1 MIQKGAEAKRLAVSD
16 NYTKWKKWGPYLAE
30 RQWGTVRE
38 DYSEYGHAWEFVDH
52 QKARSNA
59 YRWGEEGI
67 GGFCDSREI
76 LCLAPAFWNGKDSML
91 KERLFGLTNNEGNHG
106 EDVKEL
112 YFHQVSSP
120 THSYCKYLYKYPHNE
135 YPYSELVEKNKRS
148 REETEYEILDTDC
161 FKSNA
166 YFDCFIEYAK
176 AEADD
181 ILMRVTVVN
190 RGKKTA
196 PVHVLPH
203 LWFRNFWKHN
213 KRFQRPKIKATSKK
227 SAQSQSSR
235 NGQYYLYHEKGRQ
248 LFCEN
253 ETNNQRIYD
262 VPNKADY
269 VKDGINDRVVDGSKK
284 SVNPK
289 KFGSKMAVWHKFRLK
304 PGQEKTVRI
313 RLSKKELTKPW
324 ADFDS
329 IFEQRIGECEEFY
342 EETLHKNLPATHQAI
357 AKKAFS
363 GLLWTKQFYYY
374 DVFKWLFG
382 GPGEPKPYRPGPR
395 NLSWQH
401 LTNRHVISMPDKW
414 EYPWYAA
421 WDLAFHMAS
430 FVEIDP
436 YFAKE
441 QLLLVL
447 QENYMHPNG
456 QIPAYEWNFSD
467 VNPPV
472 HSWAV
477 WNVYEKDKEHTGI
490 GDRNFLEKAFQKL
503 LINFTWWV
511 NQKDKHGTDLF
522 EGGFLGLDNIGVFD
536 RNHMPPG
543 ITRMQQAD
551 ATSWMAMFTLNMLR
565 MSLELAEKDDAYE
578 ESAAKFF
585 RHFLNIAWA
594 MHHIG
599 QKDISLWDD
608 EDNFYYDVVEM
619 SSGMTDRLKVR
630 SLVGIIPMFAV
641 EILNKDLFEQLENFK
656 ARTAQIVLTR
666 PDLASLISRIEEANA
681 DGNYLF
687 SIMRGFRLEHL
698 LKRLLDEDEF
708 LSDYGIRSLSKYHK
722 EHPYVFKHHGHH
734 MIQYEPGES
743 RSGMFGGNSNWRG
756 PIWIPLNYMI
766 VQSLRKYYKFY
777 GPSYRYE
784 FPTGSGTKLDLN
796 EIADELTKRLVRLF
810 ERDGTGKY
818 QYHSDDA
825 QSLFSKDEHFREQH
839 LFYEFFHGDTGRGL
853 GASHQTGW
861 TALIANLIMEMEA
874 GQKVDES
881 VLDKEVERS
890 GETGLGKVA
899 EPEKQMEQGHKI
911 AQTEKSFQ
919 IMKEPQADKS

>member
-1 MIQKGAEAKRLAVSD
+1 MVHKNAEEERLAVED
-16 NYTKWKKWGPYLAE
+16 NYKNWKRWGPYLAE

-38 DYSEYGHAWEFVDH
+38 DYSVNGHAWDFVGHD
-52 QKARSNA
+52 KARSNA

-76 LCLAPAFWNGKDSML
+76 LCLAPAFWNGKDEIL

-112 YFHQVSSP
+112 YFHQVSTP
-120 THSYCKYLYKYPHNE
+120 THSYAKYLYKYPNKKF
-135 YPYSELVEKNKRS
+135 PYTELVRKNKTRS
-148 REETEYEILDTDC
+148 RDESEYEILDTKA
-161 FKSNA
+161 FANNT

-176 AEADD
+176 EDIGD
-181 ILMRVTVVN
+181 ILMKVTVIN
-190 RGKKTA
+190 RSSRA
-196 PVHVLPH
+196 ANIHVLPH

-213 KRFQRPKIKATSKK
+213 RRFERPEIKAISD
-227 SAQSQSSR
+227 SSVQSRSTR
-235 NGQYYLYHEKGRQ
+235 NGRYYLYHETGEQ

-253 ETNNQRIYD
+253 ETNNERIYN
-262 VPNKADY
+262 VPNEVDY
-269 VKDGINDRVVDGSKK
+269 VKDGIGNHVVDGLPT
-284 SVNPK
+284 VNPDK
-289 KFGSKMAVWHKFRLK
+289 KGSKFAIWHKLRLK
-304 PGQEKTVRI
+304 PGEEKTIKV
-313 RLSKKELTKPW
+313 RLSKKKLVDPW
-324 ADFDS
+324 GNYDA
-329 IFEQRIGECEEFY
+329 IFEKRIQECEEFY
-342 EETLHKNLPATHQAI
+342 DDILKKKLPIAQQEI

-374 DVFKWLFG
+374 DVYKWLFG
-382 GPGEPKPYRPGPR
+382 GPGEAKPFRADTR
-395 NLSWQH
+395 NTQWEH

-447 QENYMHPNG
+447 RESYMHPNG

-477 WNVYEKDKEHTGI
+477 WTVYEKDKQRKGK
-490 GDRNFLEKAFQKL
+490 GDSIFLEKAFQKL

-511 NQKDKHGTDLF
+511 NQKDKSGTNLF

-536 RNHMPPG
+536 RNHMPHG

-565 MSLELAEKDDAYE
+565 MSLELARENPIYE
-578 ESAAKFF
+578 ESVSKFF

-599 QKDISLWDD
+599 QKEISLWDD
-608 EDNFYYDVVEM
+608 QDNFYYDVIEM
-619 SSGMTDRLKVR
+619 ANGKTDQLKVR

-641 EILNKDLFEQLENFK
+641 EIIHKDLFDELKHFK
-656 ARTAQIVLTR
+656 VRAAEIVRTR
-666 PDLASLISRIEEANA
+666 PDLASLISNIEEFNS

-687 SIMRGFRLEHL
+687 SIMRGFRLEKL
-698 LKRLLDEDEF
+698 LYRLLDEKEF
-708 LSDYGIRSLSKYHK
+708 LSEFGIRSLSKYHE
-722 EHPYVFKHHGHH
+722 EHPYVFQHNGHH
-734 MIQYEPGES
+734 QIQYESGES
-743 RSGMFGGNSNWRG
+743 RSNMFGGNSNWRG
-756 PIWIPLNYMI
+756 PIWLPLNYMI
-766 VQSLRKYYKFY
+766 IQSLRKYYAYY
-777 GPSYRYE
+777 GNQYTYE
-784 FPTGSGTKLDLN
+784 FPTGSGKKLNLN
-796 EIADELTKRLVRLF
+796 EIANELSKRLINLF
-810 ERDGTGKY
+810 QPNAKGKFT
-818 QYHSDDA
+818 YHSEDA
-825 QSLFSKDEHFREQH
+825 QKVFTKNEHFKKEH
-839 LFYEFFHGDTGRGL
+839 FFYEFFDGDSGKGL

-861 TALIANLIMEMEA
+861 TALIANLIME
-874 GQKVDES
+874 
-881 VLDKEVERS
+881 LDQNS
-890 GETGLGKVA
+890 
-899 EPEKQMEQGHKI
+899 
-911 AQTEKSFQ
+911 
-919 IMKEPQADKS
+919 

>member
-1 MIQKGAEAKRLAVSD
+1 MSNKTPEAERLAVSD
-16 NYTKWKKWGPYLAE
+16 AYKNWKKWGPYLAE

-38 DYSEYGHAWEFVDH
+38 DYSEHGNAWDFINHE
-52 QKARSNA
+52 KARSNA

-76 LCLAPAFWNGKDSML
+76 LCLAPSFWNGKDPIL
-91 KERLFGLTNNEGNHG
+91 KERLFGLTNNQGNHG

-135 YPYSELVEKNKRS
+135 FPYADLANTKRS
-148 REETEYEILDTDC
+148 REETEYELLDTGC
-161 FKSNA
+161 FKDNA

-176 AEADD
+176 ADIDD
-181 ILMRVTVVN
+181 ILMKVTIVN
-190 RGKKTA
+190 RGAKEA
-196 PVHVLPH
+196 EIHVLPH
-203 LWFRNFWKHN
+203 LWYRNFWKHN
-213 KRFQRPKIKATSKK
+213 KRFTRPSIDSVSDDCVATK
-227 SAQSQSSR
+227 SGR
-235 NGQYYLYHEKGRQ
+235 NGRYFLYHEKGEQ

-253 ETNNQRIYD
+253 ETNNQRIYN
-262 VPNKADY
+262 VPNEVDY
-269 VKDGINDRVVDGSKK
+269 VKDGINDHVVDSKPT
-284 SVNPK
+284 VNPK
-289 KFGSKMAVWHKFRLK
+289 KTGSRMAIWHKFKLK
-304 PGQEKTVRI
+304 AGEEKIVRI
-313 RLSKKELTKPW
+313 RLSKKPVTKPW
-324 ADFDS
+324 TEFNEIFDKRV
-329 IFEQRIGECEEFY
+329 EECEAFY
-342 EETLHKNLPATHQAI
+342 SEIINKDLPKEHQHI
-357 AKKAFS
+357 ARKAFS

-382 GPGEPKPYRPGPR
+382 GPGEKPSYRADAR
-395 NLSWQH
+395 NYNWQH

-441 QLLLVL
+441 QLLMVL

-477 WNVYEKDKEHTGI
+477 WNVYEKDKERTGE
-490 GDRNFLEKAFQKL
+490 GDTVFLEKSFQKL

-511 NQKDKHGTDLF
+511 NQKDKNGTDLF

-536 RNHMPPG
+536 RNHMPEG

-551 ATSWMAMFTLNMLR
+551 ATSWMAMFTLNLLR
-565 MSLELAEKDDAYE
+565 MSLELAKTNKSYE
-578 ESAAKFF
+578 DFAAKFF

-599 QKDISLWDD
+599 KKDISLWDN
-608 EDNFYYDVVEM
+608 EDSFYYDVVEM
-619 SSGMTDRLKVR
+619 SSGITDRLKVR

-641 EILNKDLFEQLENFK
+641 EIINKDLFDSLKVFK
-656 ARTAQIVLTR
+656 NKAAEIVRTR
-666 PDLASLISRIEEANA
+666 PDLASLISRIEAANK

-698 LKRLLDEDEF
+698 LKRLLDEEEF
-708 LSDYGIRSLSKYHK
+708 LSDYGIRSLSKYHEK
-722 EHPYVFKHHGHH
+722 HPFVFEYHGHH
-734 MIQYEPGES
+734 QIQYEPGES
-743 RSGMFGGNSNWRG
+743 RSNMFGGNSNWRG
-756 PIWIPLNYMI
+756 PIWMPLNYMI
-766 VQSLRKYYKFY
+766 IQSLRKYHTYY
-777 GPSYRYE
+777 GDEYTYE
-784 FPTGSGTKLDLN
+784 FPTGSGKKLNLNQIAN
-796 EIADELTKRLVRLF
+796 EITKRLVKLF
-810 ERDGTGKY
+810 EPNKDGKY
-818 QYHSDDA
+818 QYHTDDEDK
-825 QSLFSKDEHFREQH
+825 LFTKDEHFKDQH
-839 LFYEFFHGDTGRGL
+839 LFYEFFDGDNGRGL

-861 TALIANLIMEMEA
+861 TALIANLIMEMEEN
-874 GQKVDES
+874 K
-881 VLDKEVERS
+881 
-890 GETGLGKVA
+890 
-899 EPEKQMEQGHKI
+899 
-911 AQTEKSFQ
+911 
-919 IMKEPQADKS
+919 

>member
-1 MIQKGAEAKRLAVSD
+1 MIQKGAEAERLAVSD
-16 NYTKWKKWGPYLAE
+16 TYKYWKKWGPYLAD

-38 DYSEYGHAWEFVDH
+38 DYSEHGESWEFIDH
-52 QKARSNA
+52 EKARSNA

-67 GGFCDSREI
+67 AGFCDSREI
-76 LCLAPAFWNGKDSML
+76 LCLAPAFWNGKDAIL
-91 KERLFGLTNNEGNHG
+91 KERLFGLTNNQGNHG

-120 THSYCKYLYKYPHNE
+120 THSYCKFLYKYPQNE
-135 YPYSELVEKNKRS
+135 FPYGDLVNNNNRS
-148 REETEYEILDTDC
+148 REELEYELLDTTA
-161 FKSNA
+161 FKNNA

-176 AEADD
+176 ADVND
-181 ILMRVTVVN
+181 ILMKITVVN
-190 RGKKTA
+190 RGSKTA
-196 PVHVLPH
+196 DIHVLPH

-213 KRFQRPKIKATSKK
+213 NRHTRPNMK
-227 SAQSQSSR
+227 SMSDSSVLSRSTR
-235 NGQYYLYHEKGRQ
+235 NGRFYFYHEGGEQ

-253 ETNNQRIYD
+253 ETNNKRIYNIPND
-262 VPNKADY
+262 VKY
-269 VKDGINDRVVDGSKK
+269 VKDGINDHVINGEST
-284 SVNPK
+284 VNPK
-289 KFGSKMAVWHKFRLK
+289 KNGSKFAVWHKLK
-304 PGQEKTVRI
+304 LKAGEEKSIRI
-313 RLSKKELTKPW
+313 RLSKSKLKDPW
-324 ADFDS
+324 TTFDD
-329 IFEQRIGECEEFY
+329 IFNKRITECEAFY
-342 EETLHKNLPATHQAI
+342 NETIKADLPKTHQSI
-357 AKKAFS
+357 AKSAFA

-382 GPGEPKPYRPGPR
+382 GPGESKPNRQNLR
-395 NLSWQH
+395 NFSWQH
-401 LTNRHVISMPDKW
+401 LTNRHIISMPDKW

-430 FVEIDP
+430 FVEVDP

-447 QENYMHPNG
+447 KENYMHPNG

-477 WNVYEKDKEHTGI
+477 WHVYEKDKTYTGKA
-490 GDRNFLEKAFQKL
+490 DTKFLEKAFQKL

-511 NQKDKHGTDLF
+511 NQKDKSGTDLF

-565 MSLELAEKDDAYE
+565 MSLELSKTNKIYE
-578 ESAAKFF
+578 EAAAKFF

-599 QKDISLWDD
+599 KKDISLWDD

-630 SLVGIIPMFAV
+630 SLVGVIPMFAV
-641 EILNKDLFEQLENFK
+641 EIMHKDLFEELKEFRVRANEII
-656 ARTAQIVLTR
+656 RTR
-666 PDLASLISRIEEANA
+666 PDLASLISNLDETNEE
-681 DGNYLF
+681 GNYLF

-698 LKRLLDEDEF
+698 LVRLLDENEF
-708 LSDYGIRSLSKYHK
+708 LSDYGIRSLSKYHEK
-722 EHPYVFKHHGHH
+722 HPFVFQHHGHH
-734 MIQYEPGES
+734 QIQYEPGES

-756 PIWIPLNYMI
+756 PIWMPLNYMI
-766 VQSLRKYYKFY
+766 IQSLRKYYKFY
-777 GPSYRYE
+777 GPTYQYE
-784 FPTGSGTKLDLN
+784 FPTGSGNKLNLN
-796 EIADELTKRLVRLF
+796 QIANELTKRLIKLF
-810 ERDGTGKY
+810 ESNSDGKF
-818 QYHSDDA
+818 QYHAEDPNKV
-825 QSLFSKDEHFREQH
+825 FTKDEHFKNLH
-839 LFYEFFHGDTGRGL
+839 LFYEFFDGDNGKGL

-861 TALIANLIMEMEA
+861 TALIANLIMEL
-874 GQKVDES
+874 DE
-881 VLDKEVERS
+881 D
-890 GETGLGKVA
+890 
-899 EPEKQMEQGHKI
+899 
-911 AQTEKSFQ
+911 
-919 IMKEPQADKS
+919 

>member
-1 MIQKGAEAKRLAVSD
+1 MKQKGSEAKRLEVAD
-16 NYTKWKKWGPYLAE
+16 AYRNWKKWGPYLAE

-38 DYSEYGHAWEFVDH
+38 DYSLHGESWEFIDH
-52 QKARSNA
+52 DKARSNA
-59 YRWGEEGI
+59 FRWGEEGI

-76 LCLAPAFWNGKDSML
+76 LCLAPAFWNGHDAIL
-91 KERLFGLTNNEGNHG
+91 KERLFGLTNNQGNHG

-112 YFHQVSSP
+112 YFHQVSTP
-120 THSYCKYLYKYPHNE
+120 THSYAKYLYKYPHSAF
-135 YPYSELVEKNKRS
+135 PYSDLVHGNQKGRHDP
-148 REETEYEILDTDC
+148 EYELLDTGC
-161 FKSNA
+161 FKENA

-176 AEADD
+176 ADVDD
-181 ILMRVTVVN
+181 ILMKVTVVN
-190 RGKKTA
+190 RGKKA
-196 PVHVLPH
+196 ADIHVLPH
-203 LWFRNFWKHN
+203 LWYRNFWKHN
-213 KRFQRPKIKATSKK
+213 KRFERPSMKLSSKQEETIIAR
-227 SAQSQSSR
+227 SIR
-235 NGQYYLYHEKGRQ
+235 NGRYYFFHEGGEQ

-253 ETNNQRIYD
+253 ETNNKRIYN
-262 VPNKADY
+262 VPNEIDY
-269 VKDGINDRVVDGSKK
+269 VKDGINNHVVEGKATVNPQKTGSKL
-284 SVNPK
+284 
-289 KFGSKMAVWHKFRLK
+289 AIWHQFTLK
-304 PGQEKTVRI
+304 PGEEQSVKV
-313 RLSKKELTKPW
+313 RLSKSKLQSPFEDFEAVFNQRKE
-324 ADFDS
+324 
-329 IFEQRIGECEEFY
+329 ECEAFY
-342 EETLHKNLPATHQAI
+342 NETIASKIPESHQNI
-357 AKKAFS
+357 AKAAFS

-382 GPGEPKPYRPGPR
+382 GPGEPKPDRVNLR
-395 NLSWQH
+395 NYSWQH

-477 WNVYEKDKEHTGI
+477 WHVYEKDKNYTGV
-490 GDRNFLEKAFQKL
+490 GDTAFLEKVFQKL

-511 NQKDKHGTDLF
+511 NQKDKNGTDLF

-565 MSLELAEKDDAYE
+565 MSLELAKSNKIYE
-578 ESAAKFF
+578 EIAAKFF

-599 QKDISLWDD
+599 KKDISLWDD

-619 SSGMTDRLKVR
+619 ESGATERLKVR
-630 SLVGIIPMFAV
+630 SLVGVIPMFAV
-641 EILNKDLFEQLENFK
+641 EIMHEDLFEELKKFRVK
-656 ARTAQIVLTR
+656 ANEIIRTR
-666 PDLASLISRIEEANA
+666 PDLASLISNLDDTNK

-708 LSDYGIRSLSKYHK
+708 LSEFGIRSLSKYHEK
-722 EHPYVFKHHGHH
+722 HPFVFLYHGHH
-734 MIQYEPGES
+734 QIQYEPGES
-743 RSGMFGGNSNWRG
+743 RSNMFGGNSNWRG
-756 PIWIPLNYMI
+756 PIWMPINYMI
-766 VQSLRKYYKFY
+766 IQSLRKYYTFY
-777 GPSYRYE
+777 GDDYKYE
-784 FPTGSGTKLDLN
+784 FPTGSGNKLNLKQ
-796 EIADELTKRLVRLF
+796 IANELTKRLVKLF
-810 ERDGTGKY
+810 ERNEEGKY
-818 QYHSDDA
+818 QYHADDA
-825 QSLFSKDEHFREQH
+825 NHMFAKEEHFKNEH
-839 LFYEFFHGDTGRGL
+839 LFYEFFDGDTGKGL

-861 TALIANLIMEMEA
+861 TALIANLIMEM
-874 GQKVDES
+874 DE
-881 VLDKEVERS
+881 E
-890 GETGLGKVA
+890 
-899 EPEKQMEQGHKI
+899 
-911 AQTEKSFQ
+911 
-919 IMKEPQADKS
+919 